1 MASKDDR
8 FRWNAKSRTQIII
21 ILLTT
26 IIVCAIVGIL
36 PLYNNRWAH
45 DMRHHRP
52 IPRHTWGDTRVHVS
66 MRLSRVKHA
75 MDQSA

>member
-8 FRWNAKSRTQIII
+8 FRWNAKFRTQIVI

-26 IIVCAIVGIL
+26 TTIVGIL
-36 PLYNNRWAH
+36 PLNSNRWAH

-52 IPRHTWGDTRVHVS
+52 IPRHAWGDARVHVS